1 MGLFKSIG
9 KFFSSSISGTPVGAL
24 MNAGLGVVGNMI
36 GNSQAQANQ
45 QKQNEFN
52 AAEAQKTRDW
62 QEKMWKMNNEYNT
75 PLAQVTRFQ
84 EAGLNPNLVYGNGNV
99 QNVSPMPSSGAQASS
114 TPFNDSI
121 AARHAKNFEA
131 IMTGLQTAI
140 TIQELKNKK
149 AEGENIESN
158 TEKNNAEAKESAQ
171 RTENL
176 STENKFNLETFD
188 ARKIGIELQN
198 QLSEQQRL
206 KLYADTQ
213 TATKQLNQIDAVI
226 SNLQSSTDLNKA
238 QVENIHTNIAR
249 TLALLPKEIE
259 QMNAAITEALSR
271 AVANK
276 ASANASNAQAGYYGA
291 LSTQVSKLTPLLEKG
306 AKLDNNFKE
315 IQNKWEDLNK
325 QANLTNQERQ
335 NRQLKLLN
343 ETQELVNK
351 KVKQNLPA
359 EVTREYI
366 GIAKDITEIYKNYV
380 GTNAQVLG
388 AIMNFAK

>member
-1 MGLFKSIG
+1 MGIFSSIG
-9 KFFSSSISGTPVGAL
+9 KFFSGSVGGAL
-24 MNAGLGVVGNMI
+24 LNAGLGVVGNFL
-36 GNSQAQANQ
+36 GNKQAEKNQ

-52 AAEAQKTRDW
+52 ALEAQKTRDW
-62 QEKMWKMNNEYNT
+62 QEMMWNKNNEYNT
-75 PLAQVTRFQ
+75 PLAQVNRLQ
-84 EAGLNPNLVYGNGNV
+84 EAGLNPNLVYGNGTM
-99 QNVSPMPSSGAQASS
+99 QNVSSMASSGAQASS

-121 AARHAKNFEA
+121 AARHARNFDA
-131 IMTGLQTAI
+131 IMRGLQTAI
-140 TIQELKNKK
+140 TMQELKNKK
-149 AEGENIESN
+149 LEGNNIESN
-158 TEKNNAEAKESAQ
+158 TNKNNAEAKESQQ
-171 RTENL
+171 RTDNL
-176 STENKFNLETFD
+176 ATENKFNLETFD

-259 QMNAAITEALSR
+259 QMNASITEALSR

-291 LSTQVSKLTPLLEKG
+291 LTTQVSKLTPLLEKG

-325 QANLTNQERQ
+325 QANLTYQERQ

-343 ETQELVNK
+343 DTQELVNK
-351 KVKQNLPA
+351 KLAMNLPA

-388 AIMNFAK
+388 AITNAAK

>member
-1 MGLFKSIG
+1 MGIFSSIG
-9 KFFSSSISGTPVGAL
+9 KFFSGTVGGAL
-24 MNAGLGVVGNMI
+24 MNAGLGVVGNFL
-36 GNSQAQANQ
+36 GNKQAEKNQ

-52 AAEAQKTRDW
+52 ALEAQKTRDW
-62 QEKMWKMNNEYNT
+62 QEKMWNLNNEYNT
-75 PLAQVTRFQ
+75 PLAQVNRLQ
-84 EAGLNPNLVYGNGNV
+84 DAGLNPNLVYGNGTM
-99 QNVSPMPSSGAQASS
+99 QNVSPMASSGAQASS

-121 AARHAKNFEA
+121 AARHARNFDA
-131 IMTGLQTAI
+131 IMRGLQTAI
-140 TIQELKNKK
+140 TMQELKNKK
-149 AEGENIESN
+149 LEGNNIESN
-158 TEKNNAEAKESAQ
+158 TNKNNAEAKESQQ
-171 RTENL
+171 RTDNL
-176 STENKFNLETFD
+176 ATENKFNLETFD

-213 TATKQLNQIDAVI
+213 TATKQLDQIDAVI

-259 QMNAAITEALSR
+259 QMNASITEALSR

-325 QANLTNQERQ
+325 QANLTHQERL

-343 ETQELVNK
+343 EAQEVLN
-351 KVKQNLPA
+351 VKLKMSAPA
-359 EVTREYI
+359 QVQREWL
-366 GIAKDITEIYKNYV
+366 GIFKDLTEIYKNFV
-380 GTNAQVLG
+380 GTNLEVMKTVAPQ
-388 AIMNFAK
+388 ASY

>member
-1 MGLFKSIG
+1 MGIFKSIG
-9 KFFSSSISGTPVGAL
+9 KFFSGTVGGAI
-24 MNAGLGVVGNMI
+24 MNAGLGVVGNFL
-36 GNSQAQANQ
+36 GNKQAEKNQ

-62 QEKMWKMNNEYNT
+62 QEKMWNLNNEYNT
-75 PLAQVTRFQ
+75 PLAQVNRLQ
-84 EAGLNPNLVYGNGNV
+84 DAGLNPNLVYGNGTM
-99 QNVSPMPSSGAQASS
+99 QNVSPMASSGAQASS

-121 AARHAKNFEA
+121 AARHARNFDA
-131 IMTGLQTAI
+131 IMRGLQTAI
-140 TIQELKNKK
+140 TMQELKNKK

-158 TEKNNAEAKESAQ
+158 TAKNNAEAAESKQ
-171 RTENL
+171 RTDNL
-176 STENKFNLETFD
+176 ATENKFNMETFD

-213 TATKQLNQIDAVI
+213 TATKQLDQIDAVI

-238 QVENIHTNIAR
+238 QVDNIHTNIAR

-259 QMNAAITEALSR
+259 QMNASITEALSR

-325 QANLTNQERQ
+325 KANLTHQERL
-335 NRQLKLLN
+335 NRQVQLLN
-343 ETQELVNK
+343 DAQVIINAKLK
-351 KVKQNLPA
+351 KTAPA
-359 EVTREYI
+359 EVIREWL
-366 GIAKDITEIYKNYV
+366 GIQKDLTEIYKNFV
-380 GTNAQVLG
+380 GTNLEVLKTV
-388 AIMNFAK
+388 APQASY

>member
-1 MGLFKSIG
+1 MGLLDFITNPVASVAQGILG
-9 KFFSSSISGTPVGAL
+9 VGAT
-24 MNAGLGVVGNMI
+24 AI
-36 GNSQAQANQ
+36 AAHQAKKSTDATNRAN
-45 QKQNEFN
+45 KELVEMQNQFN
-52 AAEAQKTRDW
+52 EM
-62 QEKMWKMNNEYNT
+62 MWNKNNEYNS
-75 PLAQVTRFQ
+75 PLAQVNRLQ
-84 EAGLNPNLVYGNGNV
+84 EAGLNPNLVYGNGTM
-99 QNVSPMPSSGAQASS
+99 QNVSPMASSGAQASS

-121 AARHAKNFEA
+121 AARHARNFDA
-131 IMTGLQTAI
+131 IMRGLQTAI
-140 TIQELKNKK
+140 TIQELNNKK
-149 AEGENIESN
+149 AEGKNIESN
-158 TEKNNAEAKESAQ
+158 TEKNTAEAKESQQ
-171 RTENL
+171 RAENL
-176 STENKFNLETFD
+176 ATENKFNLETFD
-188 ARKIGIELQN
+188 ARKISIELQN

-213 TATKQLNQIDAVI
+213 TATKQLDQIDAVI

-259 QMNAAITEALSR
+259 RMNADITEALSR

-276 ASANASNAQAGYYGA
+276 ASANASNAQSQYYGA
-291 LSTQVSKLTPLLEKG
+291 MTSQVSALTPLLEKG

-325 QANLTNQERQ
+325 SAHLTYQERQ

-343 ETQELVNK
+343 EAQELVNK
-351 KVKQNLPA
+351 KLAMNLPA
-359 EVTREYI
+359 EVIREYL

-388 AIMNFAK
+388 AISNAAK

>member
-1 MGLFKSIG
+1 MGIFSSIG
-9 KFFSSSISGTPVGAL
+9 KFFSGTVGGAL
-24 MNAGLGVVGNMI
+24 LNAGLGVVGNFL
-36 GNSQAQANQ
+36 GNKQAEKNQ

-62 QEKMWKMNNEYNT
+62 QEMMWNKNNEYNT
-75 PLAQVTRFQ
+75 PLAQVNRLQ
-84 EAGLNPNLVYGNGNV
+84 EAGLNPNLVYGNGTM
-99 QNVSPMPSSGAQASS
+99 QNVSPMASSGAQASS

-121 AARHAKNFEA
+121 AARHAANFDA
-131 IMTGLQTAI
+131 IMRGLQTAI
-140 TIQELKNKK
+140 TMQELKNKK
-149 AEGENIESN
+149 AEGQNIESN
-158 TEKNNAEAKESAQ
+158 TEKNNAEAKESIQ

-176 STENKFNLETFD
+176 ATENKFNLETFD

-213 TATKQLNQIDAVI
+213 TATKQLDQIDAVI

-238 QVENIHTNIAR
+238 QVKNINTNIYR

-259 QMNAAITEALSR
+259 QMNASITEALSR

-276 ASANASNAQAGYYGA
+276 ASANASNAQASYYGA

-325 QANLTNQERQ
+325 KANLTYQERQ
-335 NRQLKLLN
+335 NAQLKLLN

-351 KVKQNLPA
+351 KLAMNLSA

-366 GIAKDITEIYKNYV
+366 GIAKDLTEIYKNYV
-380 GTNAQVLG
+380 GTNAQVIG
-388 AIMNFAK
+388 AITNAAK

>member
-1 MGLFKSIG
+1 MGIFSSIG
-9 KFFSSSISGTPVGAL
+9 KFFSGTVGGAL
-24 MNAGLGVVGNMI
+24 MNAGLGVVGNFL
-36 GNSQAQANQ
+36 GNKQAEKNQ

-62 QEKMWKMNNEYNT
+62 QEKMWNLNNEYNT
-75 PLAQVTRFQ
+75 PLAQVQRIQ
-84 EAGLNPNLVYGNGNV
+84 EAGLNPNLVYGNGTI
-99 QNVSPMPSSGAQASS
+99 QNVTPMASSGAQASS

-121 AARHAKNFEA
+121 AARHAKNFDA
-131 IMTGLQTAI
+131 IMRGLQTAI
-140 TIQELKNKK
+140 TMQELKNKK
-149 AEGENIESN
+149 LEGNNIESDTN
-158 TEKNNAEAKESAQ
+158 KNNAEAKESQQ
-171 RTENL
+171 RTDNL
-176 STENKFNLETFD
+176 ATENKFNLETFD
-188 ARKIGIELQN
+188 ARKIAIQLQN

-213 TATKQLNQIDAVI
+213 TATKQLDQIDAVI
-226 SNLQSSTDLNKA
+226 SNLQSSTDLNRA

-259 QMNAAITEALSR
+259 RMNADITEALSR

-291 LSTQVSKLTPLLEKG
+291 LTTQVSKLTPLLEKG

-315 IQNKWEDLNK
+315 IQNKWEELNK
-325 QANLTNQERQ
+325 SANLTYQERQ

-351 KVKQNLPA
+351 KLAMNLPA

-388 AIMNFAK
+388 AITNAAK

>member
-1 MGLFKSIG
+1 MGIFSSIG
-9 KFFSSSISGTPVGAL
+9 KFFSGSVGGAL
-24 MNAGLGVVGNMI
+24 LNAGLGVVGNFL
-36 GNSQAQANQ
+36 GNKQAEKNQ

-62 QEKMWKMNNEYNT
+62 QEMMWNKNNEYNT
-75 PLAQVTRFQ
+75 PLAQVNRLQ
-84 EAGLNPNLVYGNGNV
+84 EAGLNPNLVYGNGTM
-99 QNVSPMPSSGAQASS
+99 QNVSPMASSGAQASS

-121 AARHAKNFEA
+121 AARHAQNFDA
-131 IMTGLQTAI
+131 IMRGLQTAI
-140 TIQELKNKK
+140 TMQELKNKK
-149 AEGENIESN
+149 AEGKNIESN
-158 TEKNNAEAKESAQ
+158 TEKTNAETKESQQ

-176 STENKFNLETFD
+176 ATENKFNLETFD

-213 TATKQLNQIDAVI
+213 TATKQLDQIDAVI

-276 ASANASNAQAGYYGA
+276 ASANASNAQANYYGA

-325 QANLTNQERQ
+325 STHLTYQERQ

-351 KVKQNLPA
+351 KLAMNLPA

-388 AIMNFAK
+388 AVTNAAK

>member
-1 MGLFKSIG
+1 MGIFSSIG
-9 KFFSSSISGTPVGAL
+9 KFFSGSVGGAL
-24 MNAGLGVVGNMI
+24 LNAGLGVVGNFL
-36 GNSQAQANQ
+36 GNKQAEKNQ

-52 AAEAQKTRDW
+52 AQEAQKTREW
-62 QEKMWKMNNEYNT
+62 QEKMWNLNNEYNT
-75 PLAQVTRFQ
+75 PLAQVNRLQ
-84 EAGLNPNLVYGNGNV
+84 DAGLNPNLVYGNGSM
-99 QNVSPMPSSGAQASS
+99 QNVSPMASSSAQASS

-121 AARHAKNFEA
+121 AARHAKNFDA
-131 IMTGLQTAI
+131 IMRGLQTAI
-140 TIQELKNKK
+140 TMQELKNKK
-149 AEGENIESN
+149 AEGKNIESN
-158 TEKNNAEAKESAQ
+158 TEKNNAEAQESQQ
-171 RTENL
+171 RAKNL
-176 STENKFNLETFD
+176 ETENKFNLDTFD
-188 ARKIGIELQN
+188 ARKVAIELQN

-213 TATKQLNQIDAVI
+213 TATKQLDQIDAVI

-249 TLALLPKEIE
+249 TLALLPKELE

-325 QANLTNQERQ
+325 QANLTHMERL

-343 ETQELVNK
+343 EAQEVLN
-351 KVKQNLPA
+351 VKLKMSAPA
-359 EVTREYI
+359 QVQREWL
-366 GIAKDITEIYKNYV
+366 GIAKDLTEIYKNYV
-380 GTNAQVLG
+380 GTNLEVMKTVAPQ
-388 AIMNFAK
+388 ASY

>member
-1 MGLFKSIG
+1 MGFFSSIG
-9 KFFSSSISGTPVGAL
+9 KFFSSAIGGTPVGAF
-24 MNAGLGVVGNMI
+24 MNAGLNVVGNMI

-62 QEKMWKMNNEYNT
+62 QEMMWNKNNEYNT
-75 PLAQVTRFQ
+75 PLAQVNRLQ
-84 EAGLNPNLVYGNGNV
+84 EAGLNPNLVYGNGTM
-99 QNVSPMPSSGAQASS
+99 QNVSPLASSGAQASS

-121 AARHAKNFEA
+121 AARHAQNFDA
-131 IMTGLQTAI
+131 IMRGLQTAI
-140 TIQELKNKK
+140 TMQELKNKK
-149 AEGENIESN
+149 LEGNNIESN
-158 TEKNNAEAKESAQ
+158 TNKNNAEAEESKQ
-171 RTENL
+171 RKDNL
-176 STENKFNLETFD
+176 ATENKFNLETFD

-213 TATKQLNQIDAVI
+213 TATKQLEQIDAVI

-238 QVENIHTNIAR
+238 QEENIHTNIFR
-249 TLALLPKEIE
+249 TLTLLPKEIE

-291 LSTQVSKLTPLLEKG
+291 LTTQVSKLTPLLEKG

-325 QANLTNQERQ
+325 SANLTSQELH

-351 KVKQNLPA
+351 KLAMNLPA

-388 AIMNFAK
+388 AITNAAK

>member
-1 MGLFKSIG
+1 MGIFSSIG
-9 KFFSSSISGTPVGAL
+9 KFFSGSVGGAIL
-24 MNAGLGVVGNMI
+24 NAGLGVVGNFL
-36 GNSQAQANQ
+36 GNKQAEKNQ

-62 QEKMWKMNNEYNT
+62 QEMMWNKNNEYNT
-75 PLAQVTRFQ
+75 PLAQVNRLQ
-84 EAGLNPNLVYGNGNV
+84 EAGLNPNLVYGNGTM
-99 QNVSPMPSSGAQASS
+99 QNVSSMASSGAQASS

-121 AARHAKNFEA
+121 AARQAKNFDA
-131 IMTGLQTAI
+131 IMRGLQTAI
-140 TIQELKNKK
+140 TMQELKNKK
-149 AEGENIESN
+149 LEGNNIESN
-158 TEKNNAEAKESAQ
+158 TNKNNAEAKESQQ
-171 RTENL
+171 RTDNL
-176 STENKFNLETFD
+176 ATENKFNLETFD
-188 ARKIGIELQN
+188 ARKIAIELQN

-213 TATKQLNQIDAVI
+213 TATKQLDQIDAVI

-325 QANLTNQERQ
+325 SAHLTYQERQ

-351 KVKQNLPA
+351 KLAMNLPA
-359 EVTREYI
+359 EVAREYI

-388 AIMNFAK
+388 AITNAAK

>member
-1 MGLFKSIG
+1 MGLFSSIG
-9 KFFSSSISGTPVGAL
+9 KFFSSAIKGTPVGAL

-52 AAEAQKTRDW
+52 AAEAQKARDW
-62 QEKMWKMNNEYNT
+62 QEMMWNKNNEYNT
-75 PLAQVTRFQ
+75 PLAQVNRLQ
-84 EAGLNPNLVYGNGNV
+84 DAGLNPNLVYGNGTM
-99 QNVSPMPSSGAQASS
+99 QNVANMASSGAQASS

-121 AARHAKNFEA
+121 AARHAQNFDA
-131 IMTGLQTAI
+131 IMRGLQTAI
-140 TIQELKNKK
+140 TMQELKNKK
-149 AEGENIESN
+149 LEGNNIESN
-158 TEKNNAEAKESAQ
+158 TNKNNAEAKESQQ
-171 RTENL
+171 RTDNL
-176 STENKFNLETFD
+176 ATENKFNLETFD
-188 ARKIGIELQN
+188 ARKISIELQN

-213 TATKQLNQIDAVI
+213 TATKQLDQIDAVI

-259 QMNAAITEALSR
+259 QMNASITEALSR

-291 LSTQVSKLTPLLEKG
+291 LTTQVSKLTPLLEKG

-315 IQNKWEDLNK
+315 IQNKWEDLTK
-325 QANLTNQERQ
+325 SANLTNIERH

-351 KVKQNLPA
+351 KLALNLPA
-359 EVTREYI
+359 ETMREYI

-388 AIMNFAK
+388 AITNAAK

>member
-1 MGLFKSIG
+1 MGIFSSIG
-9 KFFSSSISGTPVGAL
+9 KFFSGSVGGAL
-24 MNAGLGVVGNMI
+24 LNAGLGVVGNFL
-36 GNSQAQANQ
+36 GNKQAEKNQ

-62 QEKMWKMNNEYNT
+62 QEMMWNKNNEYNT
-75 PLAQVTRFQ
+75 PLAQVNRLQ
-84 EAGLNPNLVYGNGNV
+84 EAGLNPNLIYGNGTM
-99 QNVSPMPSSGAQASS
+99 QNVSPMASSGAQASS

-121 AARHAKNFEA
+121 AARHAKNFDA
-131 IMTGLQTAI
+131 MMRGLQTAI
-140 TIQELKNKK
+140 TMQELKNKK
-149 AEGENIESN
+149 AEGDNIESN
-158 TEKNNAEAKESAQ
+158 TNKNNAEAEESKQ
-171 RTENL
+171 RKDNL
-176 STENKFNLETFD
+176 ATENKFNLETFD
-188 ARKIGIELQN
+188 ARIIAIDLQN

-213 TATKQLNQIDAVI
+213 TATKQLDQIDAVI

-259 QMNAAITEALSR
+259 QMNASITEALSR
-271 AVANK
+271 SVANK

-315 IQNKWEDLNK
+315 IQNKWEDLTK
-325 QANLTNQERQ
+325 KANLTHQERL

-343 ETQELVNK
+343 EAQ
-351 KVKQNLPA
+351 KVLNVKLKMTAPA
-359 EVTREYI
+359 EVQREWL
-366 GIAKDITEIYKNYV
+366 GIAKDLTEIYKNFV
-380 GTNAQVLG
+380 GTNLEVMKAVAPQ
-388 AIMNFAK
+388 ASY

>member
-1 MGLFKSIG
+1 M
-9 KFFSSSISGTPVGAL
+9 
-24 MNAGLGVVGNMI
+24 
-36 GNSQAQANQ
+36 
-45 QKQNEFN
+45 
-52 AAEAQKTRDW
+52 
-62 QEKMWKMNNEYNT
+62 
-75 PLAQVTRFQ
+75 
-84 EAGLNPNLVYGNGNV
+84 
-99 QNVSPMPSSGAQASS
+99 
-114 TPFNDSI
+114 
-121 AARHAKNFEA
+121 
-131 IMTGLQTAI
+131 
-140 TIQELKNKK
+140 
-149 AEGENIESN
+149 
-158 TEKNNAEAKESAQ
+158 
-171 RTENL
+171 
-176 STENKFNLETFD
+176 ETFD
-188 ARKIGIELQN
+188 ARKISIELQN

-213 TATKQLNQIDAVI
+213 TATKQLDQIDAVI
-226 SNLQSSTDLNKA
+226 SNLQSSTNLNKA

-259 QMNAAITEALSR
+259 QMNAVITEALSR

-276 ASANASNAQAGYYGA
+276 ASANASNAQADYYGA

-325 QANLTNQERQ
+325 SANLTYQERQ

-351 KVKQNLPA
+351 KLAMNLPA

-388 AIMNFAK
+388 AITNAAK

>member
-1 MGLFKSIG
+1 MGIFSSIG
-9 KFFSSSISGTPVGAL
+9 KFFSGSVGGAL
-24 MNAGLGVVGNMI
+24 LNAGLGVVGNFL
-36 GNSQAQANQ
+36 GNKQAEKNQ

-62 QEKMWKMNNEYNT
+62 QEMMWNKNNEYNT
-75 PLAQVTRFQ
+75 PLAQVNRLH
-84 EAGLNPNLVYGNGNV
+84 EAGLNPNLVYGNGTM
-99 QNVSPMPSSGAQASS
+99 QNVSPMASSGAQASS

-121 AARHAKNFEA
+121 AARHARNFDA
-131 IMTGLQTAI
+131 IMRGLQTAI
-140 TIQELKNKK
+140 TMQELKNKK
-149 AEGENIESN
+149 AEGRNIESN
-158 TEKNNAEAKESAQ
+158 TEKNNAEAKESNQ

-176 STENKFNLETFD
+176 ATENKFNLETFD

-213 TATKQLNQIDAVI
+213 TATKQLDQIDAAI

-259 QMNAAITEALSR
+259 QMNASITEALSR

-276 ASANASNAQAGYYGA
+276 ASANSSNAQASYYGA

-315 IQNKWEDLNK
+315 IQNKWDDLNK
-325 QANLTNQERQ
+325 KANLTHQERQ

-343 ETQELVNK
+343 EAQELVNEK
-351 KVKQNLPA
+351 LEMNLPA

-388 AIMNFAK
+388 AITNAAK

>member
-1 MGLFKSIG
+1 MGIFSSIG
-9 KFFSSSISGTPVGAL
+9 KFFSGSVGGAL
-24 MNAGLGVVGNMI
+24 LNAGLGVVGNFL
-36 GNSQAQANQ
+36 GNKQAEKNQ
-45 QKQNEFN
+45 QQQNAFN

-62 QEKMWKMNNEYNT
+62 QEKMWNLNNEYNT
-75 PLAQVTRFQ
+75 PLAQVNRLQ
-84 EAGLNPNLVYGNGNV
+84 DAGLNPNLVYGNGTM
-99 QNVSPMPSSGAQASS
+99 QNVSPMASSGAQASS

-121 AARHAKNFEA
+121 AARHAQNFDA
-131 IMTGLQTAI
+131 IMRGLQTAI
-140 TIQELKNKK
+140 TMQELKNKK
-149 AEGENIESN
+149 AEGKNIESN
-158 TEKNNAEAKESAQ
+158 TEKTNAETKESQQ

-176 STENKFNLETFD
+176 ATENKFNLETFD

-213 TATKQLNQIDAVI
+213 TATKQLDQIDAVI
-226 SNLQSSTDLNKA
+226 SNLESSTDLNKA

-325 QANLTNQERQ
+325 SAHLTYQERQ

-351 KVKQNLPA
+351 KLAMNLPA

-388 AIMNFAK
+388 AITNAAK

>member
-1 MGLFKSIG
+1 MGIFSSIG
-9 KFFSSSISGTPVGAL
+9 KFFSGSVGGAL
-24 MNAGLGVVGNMI
+24 LNAGLGVVGNFI
-36 GNSQAQANQ
+36 GNKQAEHNQ
-45 QKQNEFN
+45 HQQNEFN

-62 QEKMWKMNNEYNT
+62 QEMMWNKNNEYNT
-75 PLAQVTRFQ
+75 PLAQVNRIQ
-84 EAGLNPNLVYGNGNV
+84 EAGLNPNLVYGNGTM
-99 QNVSPMPSSGAQASS
+99 QNVSPMASSGAQASS

-121 AARHAKNFEA
+121 AARHAQNFDA
-131 IMTGLQTAI
+131 IMRGLQTAI
-140 TIQELKNKK
+140 TMQELKNKK
-149 AEGENIESN
+149 LEGNNIESN
-158 TEKNNAEAKESAQ
+158 TNKNNAEAKESQQ
-171 RTENL
+171 RTDNL
-176 STENKFNLETFD
+176 ATENKFNLETFD

-213 TATKQLNQIDAVI
+213 TATKQLDQIDAVI

-259 QMNAAITEALSR
+259 QMNASITEALSR

-291 LSTQVSKLTPLLEKG
+291 LTTQVSKLTPLLEKG

-325 QANLTNQERQ
+325 KANLTYQERQ

-351 KVKQNLPA
+351 KLAMNLPA

-388 AIMNFAK
+388 AITNAAK

>member
-1 MGLFKSIG
+1 MGIFSSIG
-9 KFFSSSISGTPVGAL
+9 KFFSGTVGGAL
-24 MNAGLGVVGNMI
+24 MNAGLGVVGNFL
-36 GNSQAQANQ
+36 GNKQAVKNQ

-62 QEKMWKMNNEYNT
+62 QEMMWNKNNEYNT
-75 PLAQVTRFQ
+75 PLAQVNRLQ
-84 EAGLNPNLVYGNGNV
+84 EAGLNPNLVYGNGTM
-99 QNVSPMPSSGAQASS
+99 QNVSPMATSGAQASS

-121 AARHAKNFEA
+121 AARHARNFDA
-131 IMTGLQTAI
+131 IMRGLQTAI
-140 TIQELKNKK
+140 TMQELKNKK
-149 AEGENIESN
+149 LEGDNIESN
-158 TEKNNAEAKESAQ
+158 TQKNTAEAKESQQ
-171 RTENL
+171 RAENL
-176 STENKFNLETFD
+176 ATENKFNLETFD

-213 TATKQLNQIDAVI
+213 TATKQLDQIDAVI
-226 SNLQSSTDLNKA
+226 SNLQSSTDLNRA

-259 QMNAAITEALSR
+259 QMNASITEALSR

-325 QANLTNQERQ
+325 KANLTYQERQ

-351 KVKQNLPA
+351 KLAMNLPA

-380 GTNAQVLG
+380 GTNAQVIG
-388 AIMNFAK
+388 AITNAAK

>member
-1 MGLFKSIG
+1 MGIFSSIG
-9 KFFSSSISGTPVGAL
+9 KFFSGTVGGAL
-24 MNAGLGVVGNMI
+24 MNAGLGVVGNFL
-36 GNSQAQANQ
+36 GNKQAEKNQ
-45 QKQNEFN
+45 RMQNEFN

-62 QEKMWKMNNEYNT
+62 QEMMWNKNNEYNT
-75 PLAQVTRFQ
+75 PLAQVNRLQ
-84 EAGLNPNLVYGNGNV
+84 EAGLNPNLVYGNGTM
-99 QNVSPMPSSGAQASS
+99 QNVSPMASSGAQASS

-121 AARHAKNFEA
+121 AARHARNFDA
-131 IMTGLQTAI
+131 MMRGLQTAI
-140 TIQELKNKK
+140 TMQELKNKK
-149 AEGENIESN
+149 AEGENIESQTN
-158 TEKNNAEAKESAQ
+158 KNNADAAESQQ
-171 RTENL
+171 RKDNL
-176 STENKFNLETFD
+176 ATENKFNLETFD

-213 TATKQLNQIDAVI
+213 TATKQLDQIDAVI

-259 QMNAAITEALSR
+259 QMNASITEALSR

-325 QANLTNQERQ
+325 QANLTYQERQ

-343 ETQELVNK
+343 QTQELVNTK
-351 KVKQNLPA
+351 LAMNLPA

-388 AIMNFAK
+388 AITNAAK

>member
-1 MGLFKSIG
+1 MGIFSSIG
-9 KFFSSSISGTPVGAL
+9 KFFSGSVGGAL
-24 MNAGLGVVGNMI
+24 LNAGLGVVGNFL
-36 GNSQAQANQ
+36 GNKQAEKNQ
-45 QKQNEFN
+45 QLQNEFN
-52 AAEAQKTRDW
+52 AQEAQKTRDW
-62 QEKMWKMNNEYNT
+62 QEKMWNLNNQYNT
-75 PLAQVTRFQ
+75 PLAQVNRLQ
-84 EAGLNPNLVYGNGNV
+84 DAGLNPNLVYGNGTM
-99 QNVSPMPSSGAQASS
+99 QNVSPMASSGAQASS

-121 AARHAKNFEA
+121 AARHAQNFDA
-131 IMTGLQTAI
+131 IMRGLQTAI
-140 TIQELKNKK
+140 TMQELKNKK
-149 AEGENIESN
+149 SEGKNIESN
-158 TEKNNAEAKESAQ
+158 TEKNIAEAKESQQ
-171 RTENL
+171 RTDNL
-176 STENKFNLETFD
+176 ATENKFNLETFD

-213 TATKQLNQIDAVI
+213 TATKQLDQIDAVI

-291 LSTQVSKLTPLLEKG
+291 LTTQVSKLTPLLEKG

-325 QANLTNQERQ
+325 KANLTYQERQ
-335 NRQLKLLN
+335 NRQLKILN

-351 KVKQNLPA
+351 KLAMNLPA
-359 EVTREYI
+359 EVIREYI

-388 AIMNFAK
+388 AITNAAK

>member
-1 MGLFKSIG
+1 MGIFSSIG
-9 KFFSSSISGTPVGAL
+9 KFFSGSVGGAL
-24 MNAGLGVVGNMI
+24 LNAGLGVVGNFL
-36 GNSQAQANQ
+36 GNKQAEKNQ
-45 QKQNEFN
+45 QQQNAFN

-62 QEKMWKMNNEYNT
+62 QEKMWNLNNEYNT
-75 PLAQVTRFQ
+75 PLAQVNRLQ
-84 EAGLNPNLVYGNGNV
+84 EAGLNPNLVYGNGTM
-99 QNVSPMPSSGAQASS
+99 QNVSPMASSGAQASS
-114 TPFNDSI
+114 TSFNDSI
-121 AARHAKNFEA
+121 AARHAQNFDA
-131 IMTGLQTAI
+131 IMRGLQTAI
-140 TIQELKNKK
+140 TMQELKNKK
-149 AEGENIESN
+149 AEGKNIESN
-158 TEKNNAEAKESAQ
+158 TEKNNAEAKESLQ
-171 RTENL
+171 RTDNL
-176 STENKFNLETFD
+176 ATENKFNLETFD

-213 TATKQLNQIDAVI
+213 TATKQLDQIDAVI

-325 QANLTNQERQ
+325 KANLTYQDRQ

-351 KVKQNLPA
+351 KLAMNLPA

-388 AIMNFAK
+388 AITNVAK

>member
-1 MGLFKSIG
+1 MGIFSSIG
-9 KFFSSSISGTPVGAL
+9 KFFSGTVGGAL
-24 MNAGLGVVGNMI
+24 MNAGLGVVGNFL
-36 GNSQAQANQ
+36 GNKQAEKNQ

-52 AAEAQKTRDW
+52 ALEAQKTRDW
-62 QEKMWKMNNEYNT
+62 QEMMWNKNNEYNT
-75 PLAQVTRFQ
+75 PLAQVNRLQ
-84 EAGLNPNLVYGNGNV
+84 EAGLNPNLVYGNGTM
-99 QNVSPMPSSGAQASS
+99 QNVSPMASSGAQASS

-121 AARHAKNFEA
+121 AARHARNFDA
-131 IMTGLQTAI
+131 IMRGLQTAI
-140 TIQELKNKK
+140 TMQELKNKK
-149 AEGENIESN
+149 AEGDNIESN
-158 TEKNNAEAKESAQ
+158 TNKNNAEAQESQQ
-171 RTENL
+171 RKENL
-176 STENKFNLETFD
+176 ATENKFNLETFD

-198 QLSEQQRL
+198 QLSDQQRL

-213 TATKQLNQIDAVI
+213 TATKQLDQIDAVI

-325 QANLTNQERQ
+325 QANLTHQERL

-343 ETQELVNK
+343 DAQELINK
-351 KVKQNLPA
+351 KLKKTAPA
-359 EVTREYI
+359 EVMREWL
-366 GIAKDITEIYKNYV
+366 GIAKDLTEIYKNYV
-380 GTNAQVLG
+380 GTNLEVMKTVAPQ
-388 AIMNFAK
+388 ASY

>member
-1 MGLFKSIG
+1 MGIFSSIG
-9 KFFSSSISGTPVGAL
+9 KFFSGSVGGAL
-24 MNAGLGVVGNMI
+24 LNAGLGVVGNFL
-36 GNSQAQANQ
+36 GNKQAEKNQ

-52 AAEAQKTRDW
+52 AQEAQKTREW
-62 QEKMWKMNNEYNT
+62 QEKMWNLNNEYNT
-75 PLAQVTRFQ
+75 PLAQVNRIQ
-84 EAGLNPNLVYGNGNV
+84 EAGLNPNLVYGNGTI
-99 QNVSPMPSSGAQASS
+99 QNVTPMASSSAQASS

-121 AARHAKNFEA
+121 AARHAKNFDA
-131 IMTGLQTAI
+131 IMRGLQTAI
-140 TIQELKNKK
+140 TMQELKNKK
-149 AEGENIESN
+149 AEGKNIESN
-158 TEKNNAEAKESAQ
+158 TEKNNAEAQESQQ
-171 RTENL
+171 RAKNL
-176 STENKFNLETFD
+176 ETENKFNLDTFD
-188 ARKIGIELQN
+188 ARKVAIELQN

-213 TATKQLNQIDAVI
+213 TATKQLDQIDAVI

-249 TLALLPKEIE
+249 TLALLPKELE

-325 QANLTNQERQ
+325 QANLSHLERQ

-351 KVKQNLPA
+351 KLASNLPA

-380 GTNAQVLG
+380 GTNAEVLK
-388 AIMNFAK
+388 AVTSVAK

>member
-1 MGLFKSIG
+1 MGIFSSIG
-9 KFFSSSISGTPVGAL
+9 KFFSGSVGGAL
-24 MNAGLGVVGNMI
+24 LNAGLGVVGNFL
-36 GNSQAQANQ
+36 GNKQAEKNQ

-62 QEKMWKMNNEYNT
+62 QEMMWNKNNEYNT
-75 PLAQVTRFQ
+75 PLAQVNRLT
-84 EAGLNPNLVYGNGNV
+84 EAGLNPNLVYGNGTM
-99 QNVSPMPSSGAQASS
+99 QNVSSMASSGAQASS

-121 AARHAKNFEA
+121 AARHAKNFDA
-131 IMTGLQTAI
+131 IMRGLQTAI
-140 TIQELKNKK
+140 TMQELKNKK
-149 AEGENIESN
+149 AEGKNIESN
-158 TEKNNAEAKESAQ
+158 TEKNIAEAKESQQ
-171 RTENL
+171 RTDNL
-176 STENKFNLETFD
+176 ATENKFNLETFD

-213 TATKQLNQIDAVI
+213 TATKQLEQIDAVI
-226 SNLQSSTDLNKA
+226 SNLESSTNLNKA

-259 QMNAAITEALSR
+259 QMNASITEALSR

-276 ASANASNAQAGYYGA
+276 ASANASNAQADYYGA

-325 QANLTNQERQ
+325 KANLTYQERQ

-351 KVKQNLPA
+351 KLAMNLPA

-388 AIMNFAK
+388 AITNAAK

>member
-1 MGLFKSIG
+1 MGIFSSIG
-9 KFFSSSISGTPVGAL
+9 KFLSGSVGGAL
-24 MNAGLGVVGNMI
+24 LNAGLGVVGNFL
-36 GNSQAQANQ
+36 GNNQAEKNQ

-52 AAEAQKTRDW
+52 ALEAQKTRDW
-62 QEKMWKMNNEYNT
+62 QEKMWNLNNEYNT
-75 PLAQVTRFQ
+75 PLAQVNRIR
-84 EAGLNPNLVYGNGNV
+84 EAQLNPNLVYGTGSI
-99 QNVSPMPSSGAQASS
+99 QNVSPMASSGAQASS

-121 AARHAKNFEA
+121 AARHAKNFDA
-131 IMTGLQTAI
+131 IMRGLQTAI
-140 TIQELKNKK
+140 TMQELKNKK
-149 AEGENIESN
+149 LEGNNIESN
-158 TEKNNAEAKESAQ
+158 TNKNNAEAKESQQ
-171 RTENL
+171 RTDNL
-176 STENKFNLETFD
+176 ATENKFNLETFD
-188 ARKIGIELQN
+188 ARKISIELQN

-213 TATKQLNQIDAVI
+213 TATKQLDQIDAAI

-291 LSTQVSKLTPLLEKG
+291 LTTQVSKLTPLLEKG

-325 QANLTNQERQ
+325 KANLTYQERQ
-335 NRQLKLLN
+335 NRQLNLLN

-351 KVKQNLPA
+351 KLAMNLPA

-388 AIMNFAK
+388 AITNAAK

>member
-1 MGLFKSIG
+1 MGIFSSIG
-9 KFFSSSISGTPVGAL
+9 KFFSGSVGGAL
-24 MNAGLGVVGNMI
+24 LNAGLGVVGNFL
-36 GNSQAQANQ
+36 GNKQAEKNQ

-52 AAEAQKTRDW
+52 AAEAQKTREW
-62 QEKMWKMNNEYNT
+62 QEMMWNKNNEYNT
-75 PLAQVTRFQ
+75 PLAQVNRLQ
-84 EAGLNPNLVYGNGNV
+84 EAGLNPNLVYGNGSM
-99 QNVSPMPSSGAQASS
+99 QNVSPMASSGAQASS

-121 AARHAKNFEA
+121 AARHAQNFDA
-131 IMTGLQTAI
+131 IMRGLQTAI
-140 TIQELKNKK
+140 TMQELKNKK
-149 AEGENIESN
+149 AEGKNIESN
-158 TEKNNAEAKESAQ
+158 TEKMNAETKESQQ

-213 TATKQLNQIDAVI
+213 TATKQLEQIDAVI

-325 QANLTNQERQ
+325 KANLTYQERQ
-335 NRQLKLLN
+335 NRQLNLLN

-351 KVKQNLPA
+351 KLAMNLPA

-388 AIMNFAK
+388 AITNAAK

>member
-1 MGLFKSIG
+1 MGIFSSIG
-9 KFFSSSISGTPVGAL
+9 KFFSGSVGGAL
-24 MNAGLGVVGNMI
+24 LNAGLGVVGNFL
-36 GNSQAQANQ
+36 GNKQAEKNQ

-52 AAEAQKTRDW
+52 AQEAQKTREW
-62 QEKMWKMNNEYNT
+62 QEKMWNLNNEYNT
-75 PLAQVTRFQ
+75 PLAQVNRLQ
-84 EAGLNPNLVYGNGNV
+84 DAGLNPNLVYGNGSM
-99 QNVSPMPSSGAQASS
+99 QNVSPMASSSAQASS

-121 AARHAKNFEA
+121 AARHAKNFDA
-131 IMTGLQTAI
+131 IMRGLQTAI
-140 TIQELKNKK
+140 TFQELKNKK
-149 AEGENIESN
+149 AEGKNIESN
-158 TEKNNAEAKESAQ
+158 TEKNNAEAQESQQ
-171 RTENL
+171 RAKNL
-176 STENKFNLETFD
+176 ETENKFNLDTFD
-188 ARKIGIELQN
+188 ARKVAIELQN

-213 TATKQLNQIDAVI
+213 TATKQLDQIDAVI

-249 TLALLPKEIE
+249 TLALLPKELE

-325 QANLTNQERQ
+325 QANLTHMERL

-343 ETQELVNK
+343 EAQEVLN
-351 KVKQNLPA
+351 VKLKMSAPA
-359 EVTREYI
+359 QVQREWL
-366 GIAKDITEIYKNYV
+366 GIAKDLTEIYKNYV
-380 GTNAQVLG
+380 GTNLEVMKTVAPQ
-388 AIMNFAK
+388 ASY